1 MAKKGL
7 WGGCHFKL
15 LEFFEWKWQ
24 KKAKTTVNSR
34 GGLFLR
40 SLQLEYKNSLGDCE
54 ISERL
59 FVESL
64 INLIV
69 YGKIDFK

>member
-1 MAKKGL
+1 M
-7 WGGCHFKL
+7 
-15 LEFFEWKWQ
+15 LEMKWQ
-24 KKAKTTVNSR
+24 KKANRELNSR
-34 GGLFLR
+34 GGLFLM
-40 SLQLEYKNSLGDCE
+40 SLQLEYKSSLGDCE

-64 INLIV
+64 INLIA

>member
-1 MAKKGL
+1 M
-7 WGGCHFKL
+7 
-15 LEFFEWKWQ
+15 KWQ
-24 KKAKTTVNSR
+24 KKANRELNSR
-34 GGLFLR
+34 GGLFLM
-40 SLQLEYKNSLGDCE
+40 SLQLEYKSSLGDCE

-64 INLIV
+64 INLIA

>member
-1 MAKKGL
+1 M
-7 WGGCHFKL
+7 
-15 LEFFEWKWQ
+15 E
-24 KKAKTTVNSR
+24 KTTVNSK

-59 FVESL
+59 FIESL
-64 INLIV
+64 VNLIV